1 LREGYRRRWP
11 ELNPFSEEFFIS
23 SGFGMSRR
31 HFLVRTFLIGAFM
44 FLLDSLLYRF
54 GMLTDPVRMFV
65 ITAIPMGMFLLS
77 PLLARM
83 NLASKL
89 EKNMWAFMS
98 VLWLLQEA
106 GRSVGES
113 LRSIASISEDKEVS
127 EYFNKASDR
136 LMAAGTIDGLE
147 TNIRISPSSAWAK
160 IYSRIRDYYF
170 TRGEAIGE
178 MLKQE
183 VEDTVERTLIGMRKS
198 VELLMMVLIIYVIV
212 ATVFP
217 FVSILMFTFE
227 SLVSG
232 FGGGGLSNIV
242 FLTSVLPAPFF
253 VVIFK
258 VMTPKYFYFPGEKV
272 AVAWGT
278 FLAGTMLTALILLN
292 IPSLHLT
299 APGMLG
305 EFLLFLSTL
314 KGWEIAAFSIFVG
327 ALAGTIVITGT
338 ERNLYGI
345 AFEFPSF
352 LEDLFTELRT
362 GKSFSSAIAGM
373 KASYRSLKEFM
384 MRVKYWAELRMPYS
398 DMLEGMANMLKQ
410 SVSRMSTMLIITAL
424 KSGVDLHDAFG
435 TISRFMT
442 RTREIWYELEAEKKG
457 NYITAVLSYLFVMVS
472 MVIMVTMLNLPV
484 PSQQVADSM
493 KDGLMMQALMTS
505 ILLALTLGTIR
516 TGHVTSSLRELT
528 AFSLAALI
536 CMHIIA
542 SWNPPIQIIGGMP
555 G

>member
-1 LREGYRRRWP
+1 M
-11 ELNPFSEEFFIS
+11 NPFSEEFFIS

-31 HFLVRTFLIGAFM
+31 HFLVRTALIGGFM

-77 PLLARM
+77 PVLARM
-83 NLASKL
+83 NIASKL

-113 LRSIASISEDKEVS
+113 LRSIASISDDKEVS
-127 EYFNKASDR
+127 DYFNKSADR

-147 TNIRISPSSAWAK
+147 TNIKISPSSAWAK

-183 VEDTVERTLIGMRKS
+183 VEDTVEKTLINMRKS
-198 VELLMMVLIIYVIV
+198 VELLMMILIIYVIV

-258 VMTPKYFYFPGEKV
+258 IMTPKYFYFPGEKV

-278 FLAGTMLTALILLN
+278 FLVGCMMTALILLN
-292 IPSLHLT
+292 IPPVQL
-299 APGMLG
+299 PGALG
-305 EFLLFLSTL
+305 EMIFFLRSL
-314 KGWEIAAFSIFVG
+314 KGWEIAALSIFVG
-327 ALAGTIVITGT
+327 ALAGTIVITRT

-373 KASYRSLKEFM
+373 KASYKSLKEFM
-384 MRVKYWAELRMPYS
+384 ARVKYWAELRMPYS

-410 SVSRMSTMLIITAL
+410 SVSRMSTLLIITAL

-457 NYITAVLSYLFVMVS
+457 NYITAVLSYGFVIVS

-516 TGHVTSSLRELT
+516 TGHVTSSLRELA
-528 AFSLAALI
+528 AFSLVAFV

-542 SWNPPIQIIGGMP
+542 SWNPPIQIIGMP
-555 G
+555 T